1 MPDKKPISERD
12 KAIIE
17 NLRVGIAKI
26 ETGGYPNPYT
36 TLAGDKNKDGK
47 PDSSATGK
55 YQFLK
60 EWFSKTGSMMGIKE
74 FAASK
79 KGVFGKVESMED
91 FKNSPALQEAY
102 FGYYANEVL
111 LPQAKSMMDKNPAGL
126 TMGEMA
132 SQFHF
137 QAPSVARSSIS
148 SGNLIEETSTNASG
162 RTYLR
167 KYNEGLKEAGRTP
180 ITTNDYVT
188 GKIEES
194 VNNKKPVELTKEEK
208 GFLVKKEVTKKDLR
222 QRDAQ
227 ITQMI
232 KDGDIEQG
240 AGEVLRKQLYK
251 DATEAGHQDFLN
263 EVIESE
269 NEFNSQ
275 EFAEFEELQSV
286 IEKLRVN
293 KIKGKDGKY
302 TLGKTAVFP
311 NLQPGDIEQYNKMLE
326 RYPELTKGK
335 KGMSPTFNID
345 EMQTLFA
352 SEYKKMSGKEISFN
366 LNDDKSNVDTDIDF
380 MDTIFGHNVG
390 PGSETKIQFKNLE
403 KIYPKNKRKEITIE
417 REKIY
422 KPPVKEEEKVAEEE
436 KTEEEKVAEKAKE
449 DFDNTGTDYFN
460 QQLGLLG
467 VKDGS
472 IDYNDRKQE
481 LPIDAIMGLGMG
493 LIGNQQAKDAKIP
506 LRTEEVSEAIKVY
519 AAEMSKRAHHGLPV
533 EVEAAMKAE
542 LADAMQGG
550 LMAITNASGG
560 NAAVVLGNVAG
571 LQAQQTKGLVAIQAA
586 DYAAKEKAF
595 EKYGNVMQYINEFDT
610 RRDIANHAIEFGEA
624 KDNQKRG
631 RDLATAGMEKLMEGL
646 KYQRDNGPGSA
657 NSMYES
663 FLMKRMFGFDPKAKD
678 DGTGKPGTKSAFDM
692 KKSKTDALEAKMQG
706 YSGKMQNLNPNQRAA
721 ANKFID
727 QVKDPSKVFEYIDYL
742 EQNPDINP
750 ENVSMD
756 NIDLA
761 SKEGNYGLL
770 STDRE
775 TLNNAKAQKE
785 RAAIGNDLSF
795 MTPGFNN
802 SISGD
807 PRNTPNNSGLPP
819 IIKQNNS
826 GPPPPFPLQK
836 GLMEDRDENTD
847 PSVFPGGVNPYTVVP
862 ESATMASAGL
872 WPDGTPIDQN

>member
-1 MPDKKPISERD
+1 MPDKTTEAELKKQFLLRLQNGIPGIESNGGNY
-12 KAIIE
+12 KAQ
-17 NLRVGIAKI
+17 
-26 ETGGYPNPYT
+26 NP
-36 TLAGDKNKDGK
+36 DG
-47 PDSSATGK
+47 SAAGK
-55 YQFLK
+55 YQFTEL
-60 EWFSKTGSMMGIKE
+60 WLDDGNGIDGIKS
-74 FAASK
+74 FAK
-79 KGVFGKVESMED
+79 KSGVFDEVNDLQD
-91 FKNSPALQEAY
+91 FKNQPELQDAY
-102 FGYYANEVL
+102 FNYYAENHLYPKAVEYS
-111 LPQAKSMMDKNPAGL
+111 KNNPAKFTLDEIG
-126 TMGEMA
+126 A
-132 SQFHF
+132 VIHF
-137 QAPSVARSSIS
+137 QGVGAAKNQITSGVLSDKQVKGENGAKYNNVSGYRYLEVFNNSIKKIGIGNVPKTMVADEKTQEQIVE
-148 SGNLIEETSTNASG
+148 NFKKKDAAIDALNIEQGPKEN
-162 RTYLR
+162 LR
-167 KYNEGLKEAGRTP
+167 KKLYQDIANEGNIDIVNEY
-180 ITTNDYVT
+180 IQTTND
-188 GKIEES
+188 
-194 VNNKKPVELTKEEK
+194 EK
-208 GFLVKKEVTKKDLR
+208 
-222 QRDAQ
+222 A
-227 ITQMI
+227 
-232 KDGDIEQG
+232 
-240 AGEVLRKQLYK
+240 
-251 DATEAGHQDFLN
+251 
-263 EVIESE
+263 S
-269 NEFNSQ
+269 
-275 EFAEFEELQSV
+275 EFAEFENLKKVLNGSKVEYHDPKRKGGSRGVKRVVIGESNGADLERAFKSYPDLFKNVSHFKDGDNAGTAFISDAAGAGNFVKGIAAEAKRLYPSNYVSSSGVTINEQGLDGSLNTLGSWLPQSV
-286 IEKLRVN
+286 
-293 KIKGKDGKY
+293 KDEFNSGTVSKHFE
-302 TLGKTAVFP
+302 TQTSKAPSERRLISKETFKK
-311 NLQPGDIEQYNKMLE
+311 NERIDIHEE
-326 RYPELTKGK
+326 RR
-335 KGMSPTFNID
+335 
-345 EMQTLFA
+345 
-352 SEYKKMSGKEISFN
+352 
-366 LNDDKSNVDTDIDF
+366 
-380 MDTIFGHNVG
+380 
-390 PGSETKIQFKNLE
+390 KNE
-403 KIYPKNKRKEITIE
+403 D
-417 REKIY
+417 
-422 KPPVKEEEKVAEEE
+422 V

-506 LRTEEVSEAIKVY
+506 LRTEEVSEAMKVY
-519 AAEMSKRAHHGLPV
+519 AAEMSKRAHNGLPV

-542 LADAMQGG
+542 LADVMQGG
-550 LMAITNASGG
+550 LMAVTNASGG

-775 TLNNAKAQKE
+775 GLNNAKAQKE
-785 RAAIGNDLSF
+785 RVAIGNDLSF

-807 PRNTPNNSGLPP
+807 PRNTPDNSGPPP
-819 IIKQNNS
+819 IMKQNNS